1 MKCLYGRLKEFAKIN
16 NMNCQKAVAD
26 YKGRIWEAWFSKD
39 YPISDGPYKFSG
51 LPGLVVKIRDK
62 ENQHQF
68 NLIQIKKMKTMFDLV
83 PKKGKTMTDAEYK
96 KLIKN
101 YIFIPAEDFEA
112 FNVDKNRYNR
122 STAKDGYAVQYNIK
136 ELEMGKRAGE
146 NIDDEIIRR
155 LKRTDNPIERD

>member
-1 MKCLYGRLKEFAKIN
+1 
-16 NMNCQKAVAD
+16 
-26 YKGRIWEAWFSKD
+26 
-39 YPISDGPYKFSG
+39 
-51 LPGLVVKIRDK
+51 VKIRDK

-112 FNVDKNRYNR
+112 FNVDKK
-122 STAKDGYAVQYNIK
+122 TGTIGVQLKDGYAVQYNIK